1 MRRPVQTISTLHIA
15 LGVSL
20 AVHAGLLF
28 VRMVDPEG
36 FNRVFEDTPLEV
48 ILVNARSK
56 EAPVKAQALAQA
68 HLAGGGEADA
78 GRATS
83 PLPRSAVAA
92 LGENIEDEYKQIEEL
107 QETQEQLLAQHRER
121 LAQMPVP
128 SPKEMRTAEG
138 RARME
143 QRKRELEIL
152 AEIEKRV
159 REENARPKK
168 RYVSPATKGVAHALY
183 YDTMSR
189 KIEERGTRNFPEQN
203 GKRLYGDL
211 TMMITVDYRGQVVET
226 EVVRPSKNALLD
238 KRAIAI
244 VRAAAPFGAFTP
256 AMRKEADQ
264 YVFTTKFT
272 FEGEGLRTR
281 MMANP
286 AQP

>member
-1 MRRPVQTISTLHIA
+1 MRRPVQTISTFHIA

-48 ILVNARSK
+48 ILVNARSR
-56 EAPVKAQALAQA
+56 EAPVKAQALSQA
-68 HLAGGGEADA
+68 HLAGGGEADS

-92 LGENIEDEYKQIEEL
+92 LGENIEDEYKQIEQL
-107 QETQEQLLAQHRER
+107 QETQEQLLAEHRRR
-121 LAQMPVP
+121 LAQMPIP
-128 SPKEMRTAEG
+128 TPKEMRTAEG

-183 YDTMSR
+183 YDAMSR
-189 KIEERGTRNFPEQN
+189 KIEERGTRNFPEYK
-203 GKRLYGDL
+203 GRKLYGEL
-211 TMMITVDYRGQVVET
+211 IMMFTVDGRGQVIGV
-226 EVVRPSKNALLD
+226 EVVQPSQSKVLD
-238 KRAIAI
+238 KRAVAI
-244 VRAAAPFGAFTP
+244 VRAAAPFGEFTP

-281 MMANP
+281 MMASP
-286 AQP
+286 SQP